1 MLKILGLTTNSQNE
15 NDYFRKL
22 ISSRNKNSSS
32 KSITSNI
39 SSPPKKNLNLS
50 KAANENTAKKKSRR
64 KSLKKNSEDKK
75 INKGY
80 KYIQQKAI
88 NYINATN
95 KANRKLNNDINNINN
110 IINITNNNSNKK
122 NKNKNKKNSRIRKS
136 IDEQNTT
143 QIKNLTCDKKIKE
156 IKIKTKFNMSYIN
169 LFLNKS
175 THNQNQST
183 CTNKERMCTVTNMD
197 KSTEKNKTV
206 IHPIRDGIYKKKL
219 KLFNSLSMEKTAP
232 RSRRR
237 IESIEISFSRPKL
250 FINKF
255 QDITTYENDKEKII
269 FIQKKF
275 RQFLV
280 KKYKRIF
287 NEKITKGILCLNL
300 MMKRKIF
307 CCCKNIF
314 LYGKNNKVY
323 YVDENQIELLEVLK
337 EKNIYS
343 MIDLKKYIVCLIK
356 NNKLEMF

>member
-1 MLKILGLTTNSQNE
+1 MLGLTTNIQNE

-22 ISSRNKNSSS
+22 NSTRNKNSSC
-32 KSITSNI
+32 KSIKSNI
-39 SSPPKKNLNLS
+39 PLSPRKNLS

-64 KSLKKNSEDKK
+64 KSIKKDSEEKKN
-75 INKGY
+75 IKGY

-88 NYINATN
+88 NYINANNKTN
-95 KANRKLNNDINNINN
+95 NKKNNDISHL
-110 IINITNNNSNKK
+110 INIANNNSKRN
-122 NKNKNKKNSRIRKS
+122 NKNKNKKNSKIRKS

-169 LFLNKS
+169 LFVNKNS
-175 THNQNQST
+175 PKQNQIT
-183 CTNKERMCTVTNMD
+183 CSKEEQLNTVNNMNI
-197 KSTEKNKTV
+197 SAEKNNT
-206 IHPIRDGIYKKKL
+206 IIRPNPICDGIYKKKL
-219 KLFNSLSMEKTAP
+219 KIFNSLSMEKISP
-232 RSRRR
+232 RTRNT
-237 IESIEISFSRPKL
+237 IESIEISFRRPKL

-255 QDITTYENDKEKII
+255 QAFNLYEKEKDKII

-280 KKYKRIF
+280 RKFRRIF
-287 NEKITKGILCLNL
+287 YEKITKGILCLNRL
-300 MMKRKIF
+300 MKKKIF
-307 CCCKNIF
+307 FWYKNIF
-314 LYGKNNKVY
+314 SCEINNNVY
-323 YVDENQIELLEVLK
+323 YVDESQIELLNALK

>member
-1 MLKILGLTTNSQNE
+1 MLGLTTNIQNE

-22 ISSRNKNSSS
+22 NSTRNKNSSC
-32 KSITSNI
+32 KSIKSNI
-39 SSPPKKNLNLS
+39 PLSPRKNLS

-64 KSLKKNSEDKK
+64 KSIKKDSEEKKN
-75 INKGY
+75 IKGY

-88 NYINATN
+88 NYINANN
-95 KANRKLNNDINNINN
+95 KANNKKNNDISHL
-110 IINITNNNSNKK
+110 INIANNNSKK
-122 NKNKNKKNSRIRKS
+122 NNKNKNKKNSKIRKS

-169 LFLNKS
+169 LFVNKNS
-175 THNQNQST
+175 PKQNQIT
-183 CTNKERMCTVTNMD
+183 CSKEEHLNTVNNMNI
-197 KSTEKNKTV
+197 SAEKNNTM
-206 IHPIRDGIYKKKL
+206 IRPNPICDGIYKKKL
-219 KLFNSLSMEKTAP
+219 KIFNSLSMEKISP
-232 RSRRR
+232 RTRNT
-237 IESIEISFSRPKL
+237 IESIEISFRRPKL

-255 QDITTYENDKEKII
+255 QAFNIYEKEKDKII

-280 KKYKRIF
+280 RKFRRIF
-287 NEKITKGILCLNL
+287 YEKITKGILCLNQL
-300 MMKRKIF
+300 MKKKIF
-307 CCCKNIF
+307 FWYKNIF
-314 LYGKNNKVY
+314 SCEINNNVY
-323 YVDENQIELLEVLK
+323 YVDESQVELLNALK

>member
-1 MLKILGLTTNSQNE
+1 MLGLTTNIQNE

-22 ISSRNKNSSS
+22 NSTRNKNSSC
-32 KSITSNI
+32 KSIKSNI
-39 SSPPKKNLNLS
+39 PLSPRKNLS

-64 KSLKKNSEDKK
+64 KSIKKDSEEKKN
-75 INKGY
+75 IKGY

-88 NYINATN
+88 NYINANN
-95 KANRKLNNDINNINN
+95 KANNKKNNDISHL
-110 IINITNNNSNKK
+110 INIANNNSKRN
-122 NKNKNKKNSRIRKS
+122 NKNKNKKNSKIRKS

-169 LFLNKS
+169 LFVNKNS
-175 THNQNQST
+175 PKQNQIT
-183 CTNKERMCTVTNMD
+183 CSKEEHLNTVNNMNI
-197 KSTEKNKTV
+197 SAEKNNT
-206 IHPIRDGIYKKKL
+206 IIRPNPICDGIYKKKL
-219 KLFNSLSMEKTAP
+219 KIFNSLSMEKISP
-232 RSRRR
+232 RTRNT
-237 IESIEISFSRPKL
+237 IESIEISFRRPKL

-255 QDITTYENDKEKII
+255 QAFNLYEKEKDKII

-280 KKYKRIF
+280 RKFRRIF
-287 NEKITKGILCLNL
+287 YEKITKGILCLNRL
-300 MMKRKIF
+300 MKKKIF
-307 CCCKNIF
+307 FWYKNIF
-314 LYGKNNKVY
+314 SCEINNNVY
-323 YVDENQIELLEVLK
+323 YVDESQIELLNALK

>member
-1 MLKILGLTTNSQNE
+1 MLGLTTNIQNE

-22 ISSRNKNSSS
+22 NSTRNKNSSC
-32 KSITSNI
+32 KSIKSNI
-39 SSPPKKNLNLS
+39 PLSPRKNLS

-64 KSLKKNSEDKK
+64 KSIKKDSEEKKN
-75 INKGY
+75 IKGY

-88 NYINATN
+88 NYINANN
-95 KANRKLNNDINNINN
+95 KANNKKNNDISHL
-110 IINITNNNSNKK
+110 INIANNNSKK
-122 NKNKNKKNSRIRKS
+122 NNKNKNKKNSKIRKS

-169 LFLNKS
+169 LFVNKNS
-175 THNQNQST
+175 PKQNQIT
-183 CTNKERMCTVTNMD
+183 CSKEEQVNTVNNMNI
-197 KSTEKNKTV
+197 SAEKNNTM
-206 IHPIRDGIYKKKL
+206 IRQNPLCDGIYKKKL
-219 KLFNSLSMEKTAP
+219 KIFNSLSMEKISP
-232 RSRRR
+232 RTRNT
-237 IESIEISFSRPKL
+237 IESIEISFRRPKL

-255 QDITTYENDKEKII
+255 QAFNIYEKEKDKII

-280 KKYKRIF
+280 RKFRRIF
-287 NEKITKGILCLNL
+287 YEKITKGILCLNRL
-300 MMKRKIF
+300 MKKKIF
-307 CCCKNIF
+307 FWYKNIF
-314 LYGKNNKVY
+314 SCEINNNVY
-323 YVDENQIELLEVLK
+323 YVDESQIELLNALK

>member
-1 MLKILGLTTNSQNE
+1 MLGLTTNIQNE

-22 ISSRNKNSSS
+22 NSTRNKNSSC
-32 KSITSNI
+32 KSIKSNI
-39 SSPPKKNLNLS
+39 PLSPRKNLS

-64 KSLKKNSEDKK
+64 KSIKKDSEEKK
-75 INKGY
+75 SIKGY

-88 NYINATN
+88 NYINANN
-95 KANRKLNNDINNINN
+95 KANNKKNNDISHL
-110 IINITNNNSNKK
+110 INIANNNSKRN
-122 NKNKNKKNSRIRKS
+122 NKNKNKKNSKIRKS

-169 LFLNKS
+169 LFVNKNS
-175 THNQNQST
+175 PKQNQIT
-183 CTNKERMCTVTNMD
+183 CSKEEHVNTVNNKNI
-197 KSTEKNKTV
+197 SAEKNNTM
-206 IHPIRDGIYKKKL
+206 IRPNPICDGIYKKKL
-219 KLFNSLSMEKTAP
+219 KIFNSLSMEKISP
-232 RSRRR
+232 RTRNT
-237 IESIEISFSRPKL
+237 IESIEISFRRPKL

-255 QDITTYENDKEKII
+255 QAFNIYEKEKDKII

-280 KKYKRIF
+280 RKFRRIF
-287 NEKITKGILCLNL
+287 YEKITKGILCLNRL
-300 MMKRKIF
+300 MKKKIF
-307 CCCKNIF
+307 FWYKNIF
-314 LYGKNNKVY
+314 SCEINSNVY
-323 YVDENQIELLEVLK
+323 YVDESQIELLNALK

>member
-95 KANRKLNNDINNINN
+95 KELNNDINN

-197 KSTEKNKTV
+197 KSPEKNKTV
-206 IHPIRDGIYKKKL
+206 IHPIHDGIYKKKL
-219 KLFNSLSMEKTAP
+219 KLFNSLSMEKIAP
-232 RSRRR
+232 RARKT

-280 KKYKRIF
+280 RKYKRIF
-287 NEKITKGILCLNL
+287 NEKITKGILGLNL
-300 MMKRKIF
+300 FMKRKIF
-307 CCCKNIF
+307 CFYKNIF
-314 LYGKNNKVY
+314 LYGKNDKVY
-323 YVDENQIELLEVLK
+323 YADENQIELLEVLK

>member
-1 MLKILGLTTNSQNE
+1 MLGLTTNIQNE

-22 ISSRNKNSSS
+22 NSTRNKNSSC
-32 KSITSNI
+32 KSIKSNI
-39 SSPPKKNLNLS
+39 PLSPRKNLS

-64 KSLKKNSEDKK
+64 KSIKKDSEEKKN
-75 INKGY
+75 IKGY

-88 NYINATN
+88 NYINANN
-95 KANRKLNNDINNINN
+95 KANNKKNNDISHL
-110 IINITNNNSNKK
+110 INIANNNSKRN
-122 NKNKNKKNSRIRKS
+122 NKNKNKKNSKIRKS

-169 LFLNKS
+169 LFVNKNS
-175 THNQNQST
+175 PKQNQIT
-183 CTNKERMCTVTNMD
+183 CSKEEHLNTVNNMNI
-197 KSTEKNKTV
+197 SAEKNNTM
-206 IHPIRDGIYKKKL
+206 IRQNPICDGIYKKKL
-219 KLFNSLSMEKTAP
+219 KIFNSLSMEKISP
-232 RSRRR
+232 RTRNT
-237 IESIEISFSRPKL
+237 IESIEISFRRPKL

-255 QDITTYENDKEKII
+255 QAFNIYEKEKDKII

-280 KKYKRIF
+280 RKFRRIF
-287 NEKITKGILCLNL
+287 YEKITKGILCLNRL
-300 MMKRKIF
+300 MKKKIF
-307 CCCKNIF
+307 FWYKNIF
-314 LYGKNNKVY
+314 SCEINSNVY
-323 YVDENQIELLEVLK
+323 YVDESQIELLNALK

>member
-1 MLKILGLTTNSQNE
+1 MLGLTTNIQNE

-22 ISSRNKNSSS
+22 NSTRNKNSSC
-32 KSITSNI
+32 KSIKSNI
-39 SSPPKKNLNLS
+39 PLSPRKNLS

-64 KSLKKNSEDKK
+64 KSIKKDSEEKK
-75 INKGY
+75 SIKGY

-88 NYINATN
+88 NYINANN
-95 KANRKLNNDINNINN
+95 KANNKKNNDISHL
-110 IINITNNNSNKK
+110 INIANNNSKK
-122 NKNKNKKNSRIRKS
+122 NNKNKNKKNSKIRKS

-169 LFLNKS
+169 LFVNKNS
-175 THNQNQST
+175 PKQNQIT
-183 CTNKERMCTVTNMD
+183 CSKEEHLNTVNNMNI
-197 KSTEKNKTV
+197 SAEKNNT
-206 IHPIRDGIYKKKL
+206 IIRQNPICDGIYKKKL
-219 KLFNSLSMEKTAP
+219 KIFNSLSMEKISP
-232 RSRRR
+232 RTRNT
-237 IESIEISFSRPKL
+237 IESIEISFRRPKL

-255 QDITTYENDKEKII
+255 QAFNIYEKEKDKII

-280 KKYKRIF
+280 RKFRRIF
-287 NEKITKGILCLNL
+287 YEKITKGILCLNRL
-300 MMKRKIF
+300 MKKKIF
-307 CCCKNIF
+307 FWYKNIF
-314 LYGKNNKVY
+314 SCEINNNVY
-323 YVDENQIELLEVLK
+323 YVDESQIELLNALK

>member
-1 MLKILGLTTNSQNE
+1 MLGLTTNIQNE

-22 ISSRNKNSSS
+22 NSTRNKNSSC
-32 KSITSNI
+32 KSIKSNI
-39 SSPPKKNLNLS
+39 PLSPRKNLS

-64 KSLKKNSEDKK
+64 KSIKKDSEEKKN
-75 INKGY
+75 IKGY

-88 NYINATN
+88 NYINANNKTN
-95 KANRKLNNDINNINN
+95 NKKNNDISHL
-110 IINITNNNSNKK
+110 INIANNNSKRN
-122 NKNKNKKNSRIRKS
+122 NKNKNKKNSKIRKS

-169 LFLNKS
+169 LFVNKNS
-175 THNQNQST
+175 PKQNQIT
-183 CTNKERMCTVTNMD
+183 CSKEEHVNTVNNKNI
-197 KSTEKNKTV
+197 SAEKNNTM
-206 IHPIRDGIYKKKL
+206 IRPNPICDGIYKKKL
-219 KLFNSLSMEKTAP
+219 KIFNSLSMEKISP
-232 RSRRR
+232 RTRNT
-237 IESIEISFSRPKL
+237 IESIEISFRRPKL

-255 QDITTYENDKEKII
+255 QAFNIYEKEKDKII

-280 KKYKRIF
+280 RKFRRIF
-287 NEKITKGILCLNL
+287 YEKITKGILCLNRL
-300 MMKRKIF
+300 MKKKIF
-307 CCCKNIF
+307 FWYKNIF
-314 LYGKNNKVY
+314 SCEINNNVY
-323 YVDENQIELLEVLK
+323 YVDESQIELLNALK

>member
-1 MLKILGLTTNSQNE
+1 MLGLTTNIQNE

-22 ISSRNKNSSS
+22 NSTRNKNSSC
-32 KSITSNI
+32 KSIKSNI
-39 SSPPKKNLNLS
+39 PLSPRKNLS

-64 KSLKKNSEDKK
+64 KSIKKDSEEKK
-75 INKGY
+75 SIKGY

-88 NYINATN
+88 NYINANNKTN
-95 KANRKLNNDINNINN
+95 NKKNNDISHL
-110 IINITNNNSNKK
+110 INIANNNSKRN
-122 NKNKNKKNSRIRKS
+122 NKNKNKKNSKIRKS

-169 LFLNKS
+169 LFVNKNS
-175 THNQNQST
+175 PKQNQIT
-183 CTNKERMCTVTNMD
+183 CSKEEQVNTVNNMNI
-197 KSTEKNKTV
+197 SAEKNNT
-206 IHPIRDGIYKKKL
+206 IIRQNPICDGIYKKKL
-219 KLFNSLSMEKTAP
+219 KIFNSLSMEKISP
-232 RSRRR
+232 RTRNT
-237 IESIEISFSRPKL
+237 IESIEISFKRPKL

-255 QDITTYENDKEKII
+255 QAFNIYEKEKDKII

-280 KKYKRIF
+280 RKFRRIF
-287 NEKITKGILCLNL
+287 YEKITKGILCLNRL
-300 MMKRKIF
+300 MKKKIF
-307 CCCKNIF
+307 FWYKNIF
-314 LYGKNNKVY
+314 SCEINNNVY
-323 YVDENQIELLEVLK
+323 YVDESQIELLNALK